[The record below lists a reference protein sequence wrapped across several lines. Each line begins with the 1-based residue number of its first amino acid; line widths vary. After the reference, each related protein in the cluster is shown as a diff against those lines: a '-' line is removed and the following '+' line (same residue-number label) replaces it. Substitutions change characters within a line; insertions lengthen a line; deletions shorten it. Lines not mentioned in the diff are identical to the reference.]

1 MGDVFQLLKYFDNF
15 YNFTSHFIKS
25 FPENINFANTISN
38 CLMPEECTL
47 FQIGKLDSHHSIMG
61 SMMETFLRLVN
72 GSNNQNTNFTH
83 FYIFYVECKNFILI
97 ITPIYKSE
105 ECLH

>member
-1 MGDVFQLLKYFDNF
+1 MACHFSTKMCDVFQLLKYFDNF

-25 FPENINFANTISN
+25 FAENINFANTISN

-47 FQIGKLDSHHSIMG
+47 FQTNWNGKLDSHHSTMG

-72 GSNNQNTNFTH
+72 GSNNQNKTFTSLRNVS
-83 FYIFYVECKNFILI
+83 IMLPIVE
-97 ITPIYKSE
+97 
-105 ECLH
+105 